1 MNNIRNTVTG
11 EWGLSAS
18 DVRAWFEQQEIM
30 ACIADAFEGVLEPF
44 ESYAATPPPEFN
56 NATHKLV
63 QLEPLELEGVL
74 TRQWEVVPLT
84 QAEIDA
90 ARKALVP
97 AVVTR
102 RQARQALLMAGL
114 LANVQPAIDALEDP
128 MQRGMTQIEWDDSQE
143 FTRDRPLLI
152 QLATALGLDDVAL
165 DNLFIQAGGLW

>member
-1 MNNIRNTVTG
+1 MNNIRNTETG
-11 EWGLSAS
+11 EWGLGVNG
-18 DVRAWFEQQEIM
+18 VRAWFEQQGTM

-44 ESYAATPPPEFN
+44 ESYAATPQPEHDPE
-56 NATHKLV
+56 THKVV
-63 QLEPLELEGVL
+63 QLEPAGVEGVL
-74 TRQWEVVPLT
+74 TQRWEAVPLT

-114 LANVQPAIDALEDP
+114 LTNVQPAIDALEDP
-128 MQRGMTQIEWDDSQE
+128 MQRGMAQIEWDDSQE

-152 QLATALGLDDVAL
+152 QLATALGLDDVGL
-165 DNLFIQAGGLW
+165 DNLFIQAGGL